1 MRKLLCL
8 IGLFCSFIGNAQNYL
23 ISFAGTGSST
33 SVSTVKVENL
43 TKATTLT
50 LNGNDVLR
58 LTVATVVKQ
67 SEDTHTSRLK
77 IYPNPMVENSTLEI
91 FPVVEGDAVV
101 TICDMTGK
109 KLTQIQCYLETTG
122 QDFKISGLNNGLY
135 LINVQGK
142 GYQLSGKLISY
153 GNYNGKI
160 NFERVSVNT
169 KYIDKKASEK
179 TDSKGMLS
187 TVDME
192 YSTGDILKFTATSGD
207 YSTVNTF
214 IPVSDSQVT
223 FNFLPCADGD
233 NNNYSVVQI
242 GTQIWMAENLRT
254 TKYNDGAVIPLI
266 TDINAWAVLTTPGYC
281 WYNND
286 EATFK
291 NTYGGLYN
299 WYVTD
304 ISSNGGKEVC
314 PTGWHLP
321 SDAEWTTLST
331 FLGGES
337 IAGGKMKET
346 GTTHWASPNSDA
358 TNESGFTSIPGGSRY
373 FDGTFDLLGQY
384 SQWWSSS
391 EFSIDNSWFRYLA
404 VDNGSVTRISDSKQY
419 GLSLRCFRE
428 IIIGTETA
436 INDSLIICY
445 SKLYDYI
452 KFAYLFDAIYSNYTT
467 APGTSWDDIYNHAQT
482 ATNEKVLKLWSDAYD
497 IILRANL
504 IISSSQQVVTD
515 IQARDIII
523 AQAKA
528 IKAYLNYNLLTWF
541 GEVPIETGISE
552 SIIPRN
558 TVDEVLTQIKSDA
571 TDAGLSLPLSW
582 TSPDNF
588 RIPKSFANGLLA
600 RAALYS
606 KNYNEA
612 GNPTTQIINSGQ
624 YMLETSATIFTS
636 SSREIFVGFEEGTN
650 AEFNS
655 FFTKG
660 TYVPAMRYTESILT
674 NIEVQFGLGNMSG
687 AVSFMN
693 LLKSRSGMPTVTSI
707 TEGDILQQW
716 NTELDLEGGMFAAL
730 KRFNSALTIVGGQQF
745 KLLLPVPQSKM
756 ISNVNLTQNPGY

>member
-1 MRKLLCL
+1 MRKLFCL
-8 IGLFCSFIGNAQNYL
+8 IGLLCSFIGNAQNYL
-23 ISFAGTGSST
+23 ISFAGTGSSS

-43 TKATTLT
+43 TKGTTVT
-50 LNGNDVLR
+50 LNGGDILR
-58 LTVATVVKQ
+58 LTVATGVKR
-67 SEDTHTSRLK
+67 SEVSQKSWLN
-77 IYPNPMVENSTLEI
+77 IYPNPMVDNSTLEI
-91 FPVVEGDAVV
+91 FPAVEGNAVI
-101 TICDMTGK
+101 TLCDMTGK
-109 KLTQIQCYLETTG
+109 KLKQVQYYLEIPR
-122 QDFKISGLNNGLY
+122 QDFNISGLKNGMY

-142 GYQLSGKLISY
+142 NYQLSGKLISY
-153 GNYNGKI
+153 GKLNGKI
-160 NFERVSVNT
+160 NFERISGNT
-169 KYIDKKASEK
+169 KSIDKKASENS
-179 TDSKGMLS
+179 DSKGIQS

-192 YSTGDILKFTATSGD
+192 YSTGEVLKFTATSGD
-207 YSTVNTF
+207 YSTISTF

-223 FNFLPCADGD
+223 FNFIPCADGD
-233 NNNYSVVQI
+233 NNNYPVVQI

-254 TKYNDGAVIPLI
+254 TKFNDGTAIPLV
-266 TDINAWAVLTTPGYC
+266 TDINAWVVLTTPGYC

-304 ISSNGGKEVC
+304 INSNGGKNLC
-314 PTGWHLP
+314 PAGWHLP
-321 SDAEWTTLST
+321 SDPEWTTLST
-331 FLGGES
+331 YLGGES
-337 IAGGKMKET
+337 IASGKMKET
-346 GTTHWASPNSDA
+346 GTSHWLSPNLEA
-358 TNESGFTSIPGGSRY
+358 TNESGFTALPGGARY

-391 EFSIDNSWFRYLA
+391 QYSIDNGFLRYLA
-404 VDNGSVTRISDSKQY
+404 FDNGSVTSNSDSKQS

-428 IIIGTETA
+428 IIIETEAA
-436 INDSLIICY
+436 INDSLNICY

-452 KFAYLFDAIYSNYTT
+452 KFAYLFDAVYSNNTT
-467 APGTSWDDIYNHAQT
+467 SPGSFWNDIYNHTQSP
-482 ATNEKVLKLWSDAYD
+482 TNEKVLRLWSDAYD
-497 IILRANL
+497 ILLRANL
-504 IISSSQQVVTD
+504 IISSSQQVITD
-515 IQARDIII
+515 AQSRDIII

-528 IKAYLNYNLLTWF
+528 IKAYLYYNLLTWF
-541 GEVPIETGISE
+541 GEVPVETGISE

-588 RIPKSFANGLLA
+588 RISRSFANGLLA
-600 RAALYS
+600 RAALYG

-612 GNPTTQIINSGQ
+612 GNPTAQIINSGQ
-624 YMLETSATIFTS
+624 YMLETSANIFTA
-636 SSREIFVGFEEGTN
+636 SSREIFFGFEEGSD

-674 NIEVQFGLGNMSG
+674 NTEVQFGLGNSSG
-687 AVSFMN
+687 AVSYLN

-716 NTELDLEGGMFAAL
+716 NTELNQEGGMFITL
-730 KRFNSALTIVGGQQF
+730 KRFNSALSIVGGQQF
-745 KLLLPVPQSKM
+745 KLLLPVPQSKLT
-756 ISNVNLTQNPGY
+756 NNPYLTQNPGY